1 MFTLNDPKLTK
12 QEEVFLLAL
21 QTDSE
26 LKKEVEKEKAK
37 GNTFCF
43 PSYWVVNNED
53 LIKLNRAA
61 HQIDTCFDFD
71 KEGLEQIFPH
81 YENLLFEGE
90 RVEIGEWDK
99 TYERW
104 SSHSYQR
111 VGVVFLKGLFES
123 FEEEGFRIRSMKPE
137 AEDEE
142 ELAIQY
148 PFSFGKW
155 SMGYT
160 SFGLIDIPLHCLD
173 EYEDRR
179 VYERHYFLNQD
190 YKDTKSKFLK
200 DKEDWVKSH
209 RSKKK
214 KSTNPLVKKLRQK
227 KHKGGF
233 GQ

>member
-1 MFTLNDPKLTK
+1 MFNLNDPKLTK
-12 QEEVFLLAL
+12 QEKVFLLAL

-81 YENLLFEGE
+81 YQNLLLEGE

-99 TYERW
+99 TYDRW

-111 VGVVFLKGLFES
+111 VGVVFLNGLFDG
-123 FEEEGFRIRSMKPE
+123 FEKQGIHIRTMKP
-137 AEDEE
+137 DEE
-142 ELAIQY
+142 EKAELALKY
-148 PFSFGKW
+148 PFSFGNL
-155 SMGYT
+155 SMGFT
-160 SFGLIDIPLHCLD
+160 SFGLIDIPLYCLD

-179 VYERHYFLNQD
+179 VYERHYFINEA
-190 YKDTKSKFLK
+190 YKETKKRFLK
-200 DKEDWVKSH
+200 DKEDYW
-209 RSKKK
+209 KKQSK

-227 KHKGGF
+227 KKKGGF
-233 GQ
+233 G

>member
-1 MFTLNDPKLTK
+1 MFNLNDPKLTK
-12 QEEVFLLAL
+12 QEKVFLLAL

-99 TYERW
+99 TYARW
-104 SSHSYQR
+104 SSHSYQ
-111 VGVVFLKGLFES
+111 
-123 FEEEGFRIRSMKPE
+123 
-137 AEDEE
+137 
-142 ELAIQY
+142 
-148 PFSFGKW
+148 
-155 SMGYT
+155 
-160 SFGLIDIPLHCLD
+160 
-173 EYEDRR
+173 
-179 VYERHYFLNQD
+179 
-190 YKDTKSKFLK
+190 
-200 DKEDWVKSH
+200 
-209 RSKKK
+209 
-214 KSTNPLVKKLRQK
+214 
-227 KHKGGF
+227 
-233 GQ
+233 